1 MQHGAAAELLARV
14 PLMRGIG
21 GELLLAILQTGVP
34 VRFRANDALAFAGTD
49 AEAGLI
55 ILEGEVALWNSDGQQ
70 FGETL
75 SPGMCIS
82 DMAMIVE
89 TRHHFSAF
97 ATEDGLALSLK
108 RESIGLLMGQYPG
121 LAMQLA
127 QNITQNLAA
136 TAQTLRE
143 LDDLLGST
151 PLDVPQIYDAEPMM
165 LPSGTSDE
173 IGGMAELEN
182 SSSERDMDPASQGN
196 ELLVPVQDLL
206 ADLSAVIPDSDQ
218 IPQEPEYDQTVFPS
232 HGPLQSPA
240 ARLPYDQEQAS
251 SIYDQVGGPDLMHA
265 NPGPGSSTR

>member
-21 GELLLAILQTGVP
+21 GELLLAILQSGVP

-49 AEAGLI
+49 AEATLI

-75 SPGMCIS
+75 SPGMCFS

-97 ATEDGLALSLK
+97 AKEDGLALSLK
-108 RESIGLLMGQYPG
+108 RESVGLLMGQYPG

-151 PLDVPQIYDAEPMM
+151 SLDVPQVYDVEPMM
-165 LPSGTSDE
+165 LPTGTNDE

-182 SSSERDMDPASQGN
+182 SSSETDVSPASQDK
-196 ELLVPVQDLL
+196 EQMLPVQDLL
-206 ADLSAVIPDSDQ
+206 ADLSAAIPGSNQ
-218 IPQEPEYDQTVFPS
+218 IPQEPEHDQKAFPS

-240 ARLPYDQEQAS
+240 ATLQYDQEQAS
-251 SIYDQVGGPDLMHA
+251 SIYDQVGGPDLMRA
-265 NPGPGSSTR
+265 NPGPDNSTR